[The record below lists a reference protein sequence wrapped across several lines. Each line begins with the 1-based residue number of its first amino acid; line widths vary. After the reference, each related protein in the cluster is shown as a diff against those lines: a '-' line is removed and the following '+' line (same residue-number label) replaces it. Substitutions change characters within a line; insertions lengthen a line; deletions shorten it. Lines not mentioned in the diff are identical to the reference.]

1 MTFNL
6 TANTI
11 GTAQVQGLANVLAES
26 GHFAT
31 TINPMAN
38 NQYQNGF
45 RMMTQPSA
53 QAPIVAAQVPAP
65 DHLGA
70 VQGLFAMTIKML
82 PRKNSPLPIVMWR
95 LELLPIRHLHK
106 NMVITR
112 RPLGLLLMLPMV
124 S

>member
-6 TANTI
+6 MANTI

-65 DHLGA
+65 AHLGA
-70 VQGLFAMTIKML
+70 VQGLFATTIKF
-82 PRKNSPLPIVMWR
+82 
-95 LELLPIRHLHK
+95 
-106 NMVITR
+106 
-112 RPLGLLLMLPMV
+112 V
-124 S
+124 SE